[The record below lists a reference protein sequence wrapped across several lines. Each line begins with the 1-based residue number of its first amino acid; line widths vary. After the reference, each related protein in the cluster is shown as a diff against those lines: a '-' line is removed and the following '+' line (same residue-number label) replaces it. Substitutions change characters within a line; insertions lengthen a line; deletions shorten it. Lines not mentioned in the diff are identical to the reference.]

1 MIIMITSS
9 VEIKYFKEIKSIM
22 FSFQKSFSP
31 YCHKHMFYVLLFN
44 NSERKSIH
52 KYTNYV
58 CIYHIQN
65 DKRKPKHLKNK

>member
-52 KYTNYV
+52 KYTKYV
-58 CIYHIQN
+58 YITFRMIKERQN
-65 DKRKPKHLKNK
+65 T